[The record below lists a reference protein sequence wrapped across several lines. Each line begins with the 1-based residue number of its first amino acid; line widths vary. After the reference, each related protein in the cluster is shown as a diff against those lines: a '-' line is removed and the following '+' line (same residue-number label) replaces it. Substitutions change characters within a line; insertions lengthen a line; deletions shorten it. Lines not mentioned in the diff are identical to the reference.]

1 MILDEPTSGMDIE
14 TREHF
19 WSIIEKL
26 KQAHVTILY
35 TSHYIEEVER
45 MADQVVLLDQGQIQL
60 DDSPEHIKTL
70 KITQSSYFQ
79 FLMKDYLMT

>member
-26 KQAHVTILY
+26 KRMSPFFIL
-35 TSHYIEEVER
+35 HYIEEVER

>member
-1 MILDEPTSGMDIE
+1 MDIE

-26 KQAHVTILY
+26 KQAACHHSLY
-35 TSHYIEEVER
+35 FHYIEEVER